1 MTKREKEPLR
11 IDYLISAI
19 LLFSMAGV
27 AFLNVVSRY
36 FFHFSIAS
44 TEEITINMF
53 VWMTVMGCGIAFERG
68 GQLGVETF
76 YNHFPRKMQRGVII
90 FSAFLSALLF
100 VLVDIFMIQA
110 IYDELTLFH
119 ALSASLSIPVWIYYA
134 GVPLLSV
141 CVFRGIYKDAIKKLS
156 LHDTGVK
163 N

>member
-1 MTKREKEPLR
+1 M
-11 IDYLISAI
+11 DYLITAI

-36 FFHFSIAS
+36 FFHFSFAS

-76 YNHFPRKMQRGVII
+76 FNMYPEKMQKGVIV
-90 FSAFLSALLF
+90 FSALLSALLF
-100 VLVDIFMIQA
+100 LLVDIFMIQA

-134 GVPLLSV
+134 GVPLLSIS
-141 CVFRGIYKDAIKKLS
+141 VFRGIYTDASTKLYRHGKESKK
-156 LHDTGVK
+156 
-163 N
+163 

>member
-1 MTKREKEPLR
+1 MAPTHKKRLR
-11 IDYLISAI
+11 LDYLVAAV

-53 VWMTVMGCGIAFERG
+53 VWMTVVGCGIAFERG

-76 YNHFPRKMQRGVII
+76 FNLYPKKMRKGVILL
-90 FSAFLSALLF
+90 SASLSALLF

-134 GVPLLSV
+134 GVPLLSIS
-141 CVFRGIYKDAIKKLS
+141 VFQGIYRDACLKLS
-156 LHDTGVK
+156 RQNGGDDQ
-163 N
+163 